1 MNLEKLQ
8 ESIEYTF
15 NDQKLLRQALVHRS
29 YLNERNKV
37 EEINEHNERLEFLG
51 DAVLE
56 LVVTDFLYRNIDKN
70 EGLLTSLRASLVN
83 YKIMSSI
90 GTSIGLDSQVLV
102 SKGEKDDTGAARITI
117 IADCMEAV
125 IGAMYLD
132 GGYDCTAEFIEKYV
146 LVKLPEI
153 IKTGSYRD
161 HKTMMQEFCQKHTKI
176 TPKYKIIFSE
186 GKDHE
191 KIFRVGVW
199 VGVEKIS
206 EGIGKSKQEAETEA
220 ARVALEVLQKRFGV
234 DIDGI
239 EMSLGSSPASHQEDV
254 V

>member
-8 ESIEYTF
+8 ESIEYNF
-15 NDQKLLRQALVHRS
+15 NDLKLLKQALVHRS

-56 LVVTDFLYRNIDKN
+56 LVVTDFLYKNIDKN

-83 YKIMSSI
+83 YKTMSSI
-90 GTSIGLDSQVLV
+90 GNDIGLNEQVLV
-102 SKGEKDDTGAARITI
+102 SKGEKDETGSARVTI
-117 IADCMEAV
+117 VADCIEAV

-132 GGYDCTAEFIEKYV
+132 GGYDSAAEFIEKFV
-146 LVKLPEI
+146 LVKLPDI

-176 TPKYKIIFSE
+176 TPRYKIIFSE

-191 KIFRVGVW
+191 KVFRVGVW

-206 EGIGKSKQEAETEA
+206 EGVGKSKQEAETEA
-220 ARVALEVLQKRFGV
+220 AREALDVLQKRFGV

-239 EMSLGSSPASHQEDV
+239 EMSLGTKTEV
-254 V
+254 E